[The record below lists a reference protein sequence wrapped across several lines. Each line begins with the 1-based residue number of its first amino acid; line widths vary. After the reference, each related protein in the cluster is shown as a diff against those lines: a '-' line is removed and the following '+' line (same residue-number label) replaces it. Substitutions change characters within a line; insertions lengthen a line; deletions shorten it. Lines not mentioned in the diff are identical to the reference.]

1 MKITFQKQTINETD
15 NRTESNRTE
24 KSSWGKDKTWR
35 SKKSVNVNF
44 GAVYE
49 SGQAAVPMS
58 SLEKEEN
65 NKGKSLMELQQDA
78 GNANVAL
85 QQDYMTLLS
94 HTMSQEDYAKACE
107 DGFDPRELDQDTAVT
122 IVDKIK
128 AELVR
133 SGQQIAGYTDDI
145 DMDTLAAAVG
155 SDTLA
160 RSIEE
165 QFRSADLPLTQENI
179 NELKSAWDMA
189 ASLKEPE
196 EGAVSYLVDNGL
208 EPEIWNL
215 YVAENSG
222 AKVQNNDV
230 PQELQEQMDKVIADA
245 GLTVNDE
252 NRQKAQWLVSA
263 DLALTTDTLQQ
274 LVELDGISYP
284 VTEDT
289 FAQAAA
295 AAIAEGKSPMYA
307 NLGRQDTIYE
317 KADKML
323 QDWFSDAKWNATAEN
338 LAARKQLEEIR
349 LRMTAEVNV
358 KLLQSDF
365 SIDTAP
371 MEQLIEALRKAEAE
385 VAEKYFPGES
395 QAVTKYETY
404 TQAVQ
409 VASELPGLPAGVLG
423 PYSLE
428 QNAATET
435 VSDFHKEGA
444 AMQKAY
450 EEAGERYET
459 LMTAPRSDLGDSIR
473 KAFSNV
479 DDILTDMSLEKTSE
493 NQRAVRILAYNSMEI
508 TPENIEKVKEADR
521 QVSAV
526 VDRLTPKNVLQMIR
540 DGVNPLEKTF
550 NELESYFSQNP
561 QSYEE
566 EVEDY
571 SRFLYQLE
579 RKKDVTEEERKAY
592 IGIYR
597 MVHQVEREDG
607 AAVGAVV
614 NTGAD
619 LQFSTLLTAARSR
632 RASHMDWKVS
642 EDTGLTQ
649 EIHLSENNISEQI
662 RMGMAKEVLTEVS
675 DDGESRAAY
684 DREGLQQMREAGNTA
699 PEVAELLQKGE
710 VSISASNLLA
720 AQALMDD
727 PAEMFGN
734 LRRYREKYRQEK
746 EMLQTAGSEVPAG
759 TETSELWEQLD
770 QQNFAE
776 DKRAAGPDSVVVFW
790 LREMY
795 SKKKFGYQT
804 VIREYGRDRE
814 RTEKLLKTVGRALI
828 LLEDIRETEEEYPL
842 AVFSAEI
849 SGNPH
854 YFDQGTTAGQLL
866 VHGMCYATRTD
877 YPENAHRWRELLLSN
892 GIVPDNISSIVHIY
906 GLRLQ
911 IDSDWHLAY
920 DAFCRRQ
927 EPCAVT
933 MENLQELTAV
943 QPTGD
948 KVYIVENEMVFSYLL
963 KHLEQK
969 NVTLLCTSGQ
979 LRSAAVK
986 LIPFLLNSG
995 AEIYYSGDIDP
1006 DGIRIA
1012 DRLWRKYG
1020 DRIHVW
1026 RMSKEDYTKSLSE
1039 EEIGNISMKKL
1050 EAVENPILRETAGE
1064 VRKKKKAGYQENI
1077 LTDLLEDMD
1086 RK

>member
-1 MKITFQKQTINETD
+1 VHSSFFLTIQNRRALGTVQKRTRDVKITFQNQTINETD

-323 QDWFSDAKWNATAEN
+323 QDWFSDAKWDATAEN

-385 VAEKYFPGES
+385 VAGKYFPCES
-395 QAVTKYETY
+395 QAVMKYETY

-479 DDILTDMSLEKTSE
+479 DDILTGMSLEKTSE

-597 MVHQVEREDG
+597 MVYQVEREDG

-614 NTGAD
+614 NTGAE

-632 RASHMDWKVS
+632 RVSHMDWKVS

-699 PEVAELLQKGE
+699 PEAAELLQRGE
-710 VSISASNLLA
+710 VPVSASNLLA

-746 EMLQTAGSEVPAG
+746 EVSQTVTDTGEVPVG

-776 DKRAAGPDSVVVFW
+776 DYRSMLQNTAEDVETMSLEQADEHLDVKQLQLVHKQLRLAESLQAKQEYFLPMYLGEQLAGVHLILQQRAGAVGAVEIRVNAGDMELEAHLQVKGDTIDGYLVGNTPEEVTKLEKTSDIFLERIQTDTSADWKAEKLPIVSSRDMTRMAAGETKNADTIESRIDTEQLYRLAKGFLQAVADS
-790 LREMY
+790 
-795 SKKKFGYQT
+795 
-804 VIREYGRDRE
+804 
-814 RTEKLLKTVGRALI
+814 
-828 LLEDIRETEEEYPL
+828 
-842 AVFSAEI
+842 
-849 SGNPH
+849 SG
-854 YFDQGTTAGQLL
+854 
-866 VHGMCYATRTD
+866 
-877 YPENAHRWRELLLSN
+877 
-892 GIVPDNISSIVHIY
+892 
-906 GLRLQ
+906 
-911 IDSDWHLAY
+911 
-920 DAFCRRQ
+920 
-927 EPCAVT
+927 
-933 MENLQELTAV
+933 
-943 QPTGD
+943 
-948 KVYIVENEMVFSYLL
+948 K
-963 KHLEQK
+963 
-969 NVTLLCTSGQ
+969 
-979 LRSAAVK
+979 
-986 LIPFLLNSG
+986 
-995 AEIYYSGDIDP
+995 
-1006 DGIRIA
+1006 
-1012 DRLWRKYG
+1012 
-1020 DRIHVW
+1020 
-1026 RMSKEDYTKSLSE
+1026 
-1039 EEIGNISMKKL
+1039 
-1050 EAVENPILRETAGE
+1050 
-1064 VRKKKKAGYQENI
+1064 
-1077 LTDLLEDMD
+1077 
-1086 RK
+1086 

>member
-1 MKITFQKQTINETD
+1 MKITFQNQTINEND

-385 VAEKYFPGES
+385 VAGKYFPGES
-395 QAVTKYETY
+395 QAVTKYEAY

-550 NELESYFSQNP
+550 DELESYFSQNP
-561 QSYEE
+561 ESYEE

-614 NTGAD
+614 NTGAE

-662 RMGMAKEVLTEVS
+662 RMGVAKEVLTEVS

-684 DREGLQQMREAGNTA
+684 DREGLQQMREAGNTT
-699 PEVAELLQKGE
+699 PEAAELLQRGE
-710 VSISASNLLA
+710 VPISASNLLA

-734 LRRYREKYRQEK
+734 LRRYREKYWQEK
-746 EMLQTAGSEVPAG
+746 EVSQTVTDTGEVPVG

-776 DKRAAGPDSVVVFW
+776 DYRTMLQNTAEDVETMSLEQADEHLDVKQLQLVHKQLRLAESLQAKQEYFLPMFLGEQLAGVHLTLQQRAGTTGAVEIRVNAGDMELEAHLQVKGDTIDGYLVGNTPEEVTKLEKTSDIFLERIQTDTSADWKAEKLPIVSSRDMTRMAAGETKNADTIESRIDTEQLYRLAKGFLQAVADS
-790 LREMY
+790 
-795 SKKKFGYQT
+795 
-804 VIREYGRDRE
+804 
-814 RTEKLLKTVGRALI
+814 
-828 LLEDIRETEEEYPL
+828 
-842 AVFSAEI
+842 
-849 SGNPH
+849 SG
-854 YFDQGTTAGQLL
+854 
-866 VHGMCYATRTD
+866 
-877 YPENAHRWRELLLSN
+877 
-892 GIVPDNISSIVHIY
+892 
-906 GLRLQ
+906 
-911 IDSDWHLAY
+911 
-920 DAFCRRQ
+920 
-927 EPCAVT
+927 
-933 MENLQELTAV
+933 
-943 QPTGD
+943 
-948 KVYIVENEMVFSYLL
+948 K
-963 KHLEQK
+963 
-969 NVTLLCTSGQ
+969 
-979 LRSAAVK
+979 
-986 LIPFLLNSG
+986 
-995 AEIYYSGDIDP
+995 
-1006 DGIRIA
+1006 
-1012 DRLWRKYG
+1012 
-1020 DRIHVW
+1020 
-1026 RMSKEDYTKSLSE
+1026 
-1039 EEIGNISMKKL
+1039 
-1050 EAVENPILRETAGE
+1050 
-1064 VRKKKKAGYQENI
+1064 
-1077 LTDLLEDMD
+1077 
-1086 RK
+1086 

>member
-1 MKITFQKQTINETD
+1 MKITFQNQTINETD
-15 NRTESNRTE
+15 NRTESNRPE

-179 NELKSAWDMA
+179 NELKNAWDMA
-189 ASLKEPE
+189 ASLREPE
-196 EGAVSYLVDNGL
+196 EGAVSYLVDNGQ

-252 NRQKAQWLVSA
+252 NRQKAQWLVRA
-263 DLALTTDTLQQ
+263 GLPLTTDTLQQ

-323 QDWFSDAKWNATAEN
+323 QDWFSDAKWDVTAEN

-371 MEQLIEALRKAEAE
+371 MEQLIKALRKAEAE
-385 VAEKYFPGES
+385 VAGKYFPGES
-395 QAVTKYETY
+395 QAVTKYEAY

-423 PYSLE
+423 SYSLE

-550 NELESYFSQNP
+550 DELESYFSQNP
-561 QSYEE
+561 ESYEE

-614 NTGAD
+614 NTGAE

-632 RASHMDWKVS
+632 RTSHMDWKVS

-675 DDGESRAAY
+675 YNGESRAAY
-684 DREGLQQMREAGNTA
+684 DREGLQQMREAGNTTSEA
-699 PEVAELLQKGE
+699 AELLQRGE
-710 VSISASNLLA
+710 VPISASNLLA

-746 EMLQTAGSEVPAG
+746 EVPQTVTGTGEVPVG

-776 DKRAAGPDSVVVFW
+776 DYRSMLQNTAEETEIMSLEQADEHLDVKQLQLVHKQLRLAESLQAKQEYFLPMYLGEQLAGVHLILQQRAGTAGAVEIRVNAGDMELEAHLQVKGDTIDGYLVGNTPEEVTKLEKTSDIFLERIQTDTSADWKAEKLPIVSSRDMTRMAAGETKNADTIESRIDTEQLYRLAKGFLQAVADS
-790 LREMY
+790 
-795 SKKKFGYQT
+795 
-804 VIREYGRDRE
+804 
-814 RTEKLLKTVGRALI
+814 
-828 LLEDIRETEEEYPL
+828 
-842 AVFSAEI
+842 
-849 SGNPH
+849 SG
-854 YFDQGTTAGQLL
+854 
-866 VHGMCYATRTD
+866 
-877 YPENAHRWRELLLSN
+877 
-892 GIVPDNISSIVHIY
+892 
-906 GLRLQ
+906 
-911 IDSDWHLAY
+911 
-920 DAFCRRQ
+920 
-927 EPCAVT
+927 
-933 MENLQELTAV
+933 
-943 QPTGD
+943 
-948 KVYIVENEMVFSYLL
+948 K
-963 KHLEQK
+963 
-969 NVTLLCTSGQ
+969 
-979 LRSAAVK
+979 
-986 LIPFLLNSG
+986 
-995 AEIYYSGDIDP
+995 
-1006 DGIRIA
+1006 
-1012 DRLWRKYG
+1012 
-1020 DRIHVW
+1020 
-1026 RMSKEDYTKSLSE
+1026 
-1039 EEIGNISMKKL
+1039 
-1050 EAVENPILRETAGE
+1050 
-1064 VRKKKKAGYQENI
+1064 
-1077 LTDLLEDMD
+1077 
-1086 RK
+1086 

>member
-1 MKITFQKQTINETD
+1 MKITFQNQTINEND

-24 KSSWGKDKTWR
+24 KNSWGKDKTWR

-165 QFRSADLPLTQENI
+165 QFHSADLPLTQENI
-179 NELKSAWDMA
+179 NELKNAWDMA
-189 ASLKEPE
+189 ASLREPE
-196 EGAVSYLVDNGL
+196 EGTVSYLVDNGL

-245 GLTVNDE
+245 GLMVNDE

-263 DLALTTDTLQQ
+263 GLPLTTDTLQQ

-385 VAEKYFPGES
+385 VAGKYFPGES

-493 NQRAVRILAYNSMEI
+493 NQRAVRILAYNNMEI

-550 NELESYFSQNP
+550 DELESYFSQNP
-561 QSYEE
+561 ESYEE

-597 MVHQVEREDG
+597 MVYQVEREDG

-614 NTGAD
+614 NTGAE

-699 PEVAELLQKGE
+699 PEAAELLKKGE

-746 EMLQTAGSEVPAG
+746 EVPQTVTGTGEVPAG

-776 DKRAAGPDSVVVFW
+776 DYRTMLQNTAEDVETMSLEQADEHLDVKQLQLVYKQLRLAESLQAKQEYFLPMYLGEQLAGVHLILQQRAGTAGAVEIRVNVGDMELEAHLQVKGDTIDGYLVGNTPEEVTKLEKTSDIFLERIQTDTSADWKAEKLPIVSSRDMTRMAAGETKNADTIESRIDTEQLYRLAKGFLQAVADS
-790 LREMY
+790 
-795 SKKKFGYQT
+795 
-804 VIREYGRDRE
+804 
-814 RTEKLLKTVGRALI
+814 
-828 LLEDIRETEEEYPL
+828 
-842 AVFSAEI
+842 
-849 SGNPH
+849 SG
-854 YFDQGTTAGQLL
+854 
-866 VHGMCYATRTD
+866 
-877 YPENAHRWRELLLSN
+877 
-892 GIVPDNISSIVHIY
+892 
-906 GLRLQ
+906 
-911 IDSDWHLAY
+911 
-920 DAFCRRQ
+920 
-927 EPCAVT
+927 
-933 MENLQELTAV
+933 
-943 QPTGD
+943 
-948 KVYIVENEMVFSYLL
+948 K
-963 KHLEQK
+963 
-969 NVTLLCTSGQ
+969 
-979 LRSAAVK
+979 
-986 LIPFLLNSG
+986 
-995 AEIYYSGDIDP
+995 
-1006 DGIRIA
+1006 
-1012 DRLWRKYG
+1012 
-1020 DRIHVW
+1020 
-1026 RMSKEDYTKSLSE
+1026 
-1039 EEIGNISMKKL
+1039 
-1050 EAVENPILRETAGE
+1050 
-1064 VRKKKKAGYQENI
+1064 
-1077 LTDLLEDMD
+1077 
-1086 RK
+1086 

>member
-385 VAEKYFPGES
+385 VAGKYFPGES
-395 QAVTKYETY
+395 QAVMKYETY

-459 LMTAPRSDLGDSIR
+459 LLTAPRSDLGDSIR

-479 DDILTDMSLEKTSE
+479 DDILTDVSLEKTSE
-493 NQRAVRILAYNSMEI
+493 NQRAVRILAYNNMEI
-508 TPENIEKVKEADR
+508 TSENIEKVKEADR
-521 QVSAV
+521 QVTAV

-614 NTGAD
+614 NTGAE

-699 PEVAELLQKGE
+699 PEAAELLQRGE
-710 VSISASNLLA
+710 VPVSASNLLA

-746 EMLQTAGSEVPAG
+746 EVSQTVTDTGEVPVG

-776 DKRAAGPDSVVVFW
+776 DYRTMLQNTAEDVETMSLEQADEHLDVKQLQLVHKQLRLAESLQAKQEYFLPMYLGEQLAGVHLTLQQRAGTTGAVEIRVNAGDMELEAHLQVKGDTIDGYLVGNTPEEVTKLEKTSDIFLERIQTDTSADWKAEKLPIVSSRDMTRMAAGETKNADTIESRIDTEQLYRLAKGFLQAVADS
-790 LREMY
+790 
-795 SKKKFGYQT
+795 
-804 VIREYGRDRE
+804 
-814 RTEKLLKTVGRALI
+814 
-828 LLEDIRETEEEYPL
+828 
-842 AVFSAEI
+842 
-849 SGNPH
+849 SG
-854 YFDQGTTAGQLL
+854 
-866 VHGMCYATRTD
+866 
-877 YPENAHRWRELLLSN
+877 
-892 GIVPDNISSIVHIY
+892 
-906 GLRLQ
+906 
-911 IDSDWHLAY
+911 
-920 DAFCRRQ
+920 
-927 EPCAVT
+927 
-933 MENLQELTAV
+933 
-943 QPTGD
+943 
-948 KVYIVENEMVFSYLL
+948 K
-963 KHLEQK
+963 
-969 NVTLLCTSGQ
+969 
-979 LRSAAVK
+979 
-986 LIPFLLNSG
+986 
-995 AEIYYSGDIDP
+995 
-1006 DGIRIA
+1006 
-1012 DRLWRKYG
+1012 
-1020 DRIHVW
+1020 
-1026 RMSKEDYTKSLSE
+1026 
-1039 EEIGNISMKKL
+1039 
-1050 EAVENPILRETAGE
+1050 
-1064 VRKKKKAGYQENI
+1064 
-1077 LTDLLEDMD
+1077 
-1086 RK
+1086 

>member
-1 MKITFQKQTINETD
+1 MHSSFFLTIQNRRALGTVQKRTRDVKITFQKQTINETD

-179 NELKSAWDMA
+179 NELKNAWDMA
-189 ASLKEPE
+189 ASLRKPE

-263 DLALTTDTLQQ
+263 GLPLTTDTLQQ

-289 FAQAAA
+289 FARAAA

-323 QDWFSDAKWNATAEN
+323 QDWFSDAKWDATAEN

-385 VAEKYFPGES
+385 VAGKYFPCES
-395 QAVTKYETY
+395 QAVMKYETY

-614 NTGAD
+614 NTGAE

-699 PEVAELLQKGE
+699 PEAAELLQKGE

-746 EMLQTAGSEVPAG
+746 EVPQTVTGTGEVPAG
-759 TETSELWEQLD
+759 LETSELWEQLD

-776 DKRAAGPDSVVVFW
+776 DYRSMIQNTAEDVETMSLEQADEHLDVKQLQLVHKQLRLAESLQAKQEYFLPMFLGEQLAGVHLTLQQRAGTAGAVEIRVNAGDMELEAHLQVKGDTIEGYLVGNTPEEVTKLEKTSDIFLERIQTDTSADWKAEKLPIVSSRDMTRMAAGETKNADTIESRIDTEQLYRLAKGFLQAVADS
-790 LREMY
+790 
-795 SKKKFGYQT
+795 
-804 VIREYGRDRE
+804 
-814 RTEKLLKTVGRALI
+814 
-828 LLEDIRETEEEYPL
+828 
-842 AVFSAEI
+842 
-849 SGNPH
+849 SG
-854 YFDQGTTAGQLL
+854 
-866 VHGMCYATRTD
+866 
-877 YPENAHRWRELLLSN
+877 
-892 GIVPDNISSIVHIY
+892 
-906 GLRLQ
+906 
-911 IDSDWHLAY
+911 
-920 DAFCRRQ
+920 
-927 EPCAVT
+927 
-933 MENLQELTAV
+933 
-943 QPTGD
+943 
-948 KVYIVENEMVFSYLL
+948 K
-963 KHLEQK
+963 
-969 NVTLLCTSGQ
+969 
-979 LRSAAVK
+979 
-986 LIPFLLNSG
+986 
-995 AEIYYSGDIDP
+995 
-1006 DGIRIA
+1006 
-1012 DRLWRKYG
+1012 
-1020 DRIHVW
+1020 
-1026 RMSKEDYTKSLSE
+1026 
-1039 EEIGNISMKKL
+1039 
-1050 EAVENPILRETAGE
+1050 
-1064 VRKKKKAGYQENI
+1064 
-1077 LTDLLEDMD
+1077 
-1086 RK
+1086 

>member
-1 MKITFQKQTINETD
+1 MHSSFFLTIQNRRALGTVQKRTRDVKITFQNQTINDND

-323 QDWFSDAKWNATAEN
+323 QDWFSDAKWDATAEN

-385 VAEKYFPGES
+385 VAGKYFPSES
-395 QAVTKYETY
+395 QAVMKYETY

-459 LMTAPRSDLGDSIR
+459 LLTAPRSDLGDSIR

-479 DDILTDMSLEKTSE
+479 DDILTDVSLEKTSE

-550 NELESYFSQNP
+550 DELESYFSQNP
-561 QSYEE
+561 ESYEE

-614 NTGAD
+614 NTGAE

-699 PEVAELLQKGE
+699 PEAAELLQRGE
-710 VSISASNLLA
+710 VPVSASNLLT

-746 EMLQTAGSEVPAG
+746 EVSQTVTDTGEVPVG

-776 DKRAAGPDSVVVFW
+776 DYRSMLQNTAEDVETMSLEQADEHLDVKQLQLVHKQLRLAESLQAKQEYFLPMYLGEQLAGVHLILQQRAGTAGAVEIRVNAGDMELEAHLQVKGDTIDGYLVGNTPEEVTKLEKTSDIFLERIQTDTSADWKAEKLPIVSSRDMTRMAAGETKNADTIESRIDTEQLYRLAKGFLQAVADS
-790 LREMY
+790 
-795 SKKKFGYQT
+795 
-804 VIREYGRDRE
+804 
-814 RTEKLLKTVGRALI
+814 
-828 LLEDIRETEEEYPL
+828 
-842 AVFSAEI
+842 
-849 SGNPH
+849 SG
-854 YFDQGTTAGQLL
+854 
-866 VHGMCYATRTD
+866 
-877 YPENAHRWRELLLSN
+877 
-892 GIVPDNISSIVHIY
+892 
-906 GLRLQ
+906 
-911 IDSDWHLAY
+911 
-920 DAFCRRQ
+920 
-927 EPCAVT
+927 
-933 MENLQELTAV
+933 
-943 QPTGD
+943 
-948 KVYIVENEMVFSYLL
+948 K
-963 KHLEQK
+963 
-969 NVTLLCTSGQ
+969 
-979 LRSAAVK
+979 
-986 LIPFLLNSG
+986 
-995 AEIYYSGDIDP
+995 
-1006 DGIRIA
+1006 
-1012 DRLWRKYG
+1012 
-1020 DRIHVW
+1020 
-1026 RMSKEDYTKSLSE
+1026 
-1039 EEIGNISMKKL
+1039 
-1050 EAVENPILRETAGE
+1050 
-1064 VRKKKKAGYQENI
+1064 
-1077 LTDLLEDMD
+1077 
-1086 RK
+1086 

>member
-1 MKITFQKQTINETD
+1 MHSSFFLTIQNRRALGTVQKRTRDVKITFQNQTINDND

-323 QDWFSDAKWNATAEN
+323 QDWFSDAKWDATAEN

-385 VAEKYFPGES
+385 VAGKYFPSES
-395 QAVTKYETY
+395 QAVMKYETY

-459 LMTAPRSDLGDSIR
+459 LLTAPRSDLGDSIR

-479 DDILTDMSLEKTSE
+479 DDILTDVSLEKTSE

-550 NELESYFSQNP
+550 DELESYFSQNP
-561 QSYEE
+561 ESYEE

-614 NTGAD
+614 NTGAE

-699 PEVAELLQKGE
+699 PEAAELLQRGE
-710 VSISASNLLA
+710 VPVSASNLLA

-746 EMLQTAGSEVPAG
+746 EVSQTVTDTGEVPVG

-776 DKRAAGPDSVVVFW
+776 DYRSMLQNTAEDVETMSLEQADEHLDVKQLQLVHKQLRLAESLQAKQEYFLPMYLGEQLAGVHLILQQRAGTAGAVEIRVNAGDMELEAHLQVKGDTIDGYLVGNTPEEVTKLEKTSDIFLERIQTDTSADWKAEKLPIVSSRDMTRMAAGETKNADTIESRIDTEQLYRLAKGFLQAVADS
-790 LREMY
+790 
-795 SKKKFGYQT
+795 
-804 VIREYGRDRE
+804 
-814 RTEKLLKTVGRALI
+814 
-828 LLEDIRETEEEYPL
+828 
-842 AVFSAEI
+842 
-849 SGNPH
+849 SG
-854 YFDQGTTAGQLL
+854 
-866 VHGMCYATRTD
+866 
-877 YPENAHRWRELLLSN
+877 
-892 GIVPDNISSIVHIY
+892 
-906 GLRLQ
+906 
-911 IDSDWHLAY
+911 
-920 DAFCRRQ
+920 
-927 EPCAVT
+927 
-933 MENLQELTAV
+933 
-943 QPTGD
+943 
-948 KVYIVENEMVFSYLL
+948 K
-963 KHLEQK
+963 
-969 NVTLLCTSGQ
+969 
-979 LRSAAVK
+979 
-986 LIPFLLNSG
+986 
-995 AEIYYSGDIDP
+995 
-1006 DGIRIA
+1006 
-1012 DRLWRKYG
+1012 
-1020 DRIHVW
+1020 
-1026 RMSKEDYTKSLSE
+1026 
-1039 EEIGNISMKKL
+1039 
-1050 EAVENPILRETAGE
+1050 
-1064 VRKKKKAGYQENI
+1064 
-1077 LTDLLEDMD
+1077 
-1086 RK
+1086 

>member
-1 MKITFQKQTINETD
+1 MKITFQNQTINEND

-24 KSSWGKDKTWR
+24 KNSWGKDKTWR

-49 SGQAAVPMS
+49 GGQAAVPMS

-65 NKGKSLMELQQDA
+65 NKGKALMELQQDA

-179 NELKSAWDMA
+179 NELKNAWDMA

-215 YVAENSG
+215 YVAANSG

-295 AAIAEGKSPMYA
+295 TAIAEGKSPMYA

-323 QDWFSDAKWNATAEN
+323 QDWFSDAKWDATAEN

-371 MEQLIEALRKAEAE
+371 MEQLIAALRKAEAE
-385 VAEKYFPGES
+385 VAGKYFPGES

-493 NQRAVRILAYNSMEI
+493 NQRAVRILAYNNMEI

-521 QVSAV
+521 QVTAV

-550 NELESYFSQNP
+550 DELESYFSQNP
-561 QSYEE
+561 ESYEE

-597 MVHQVEREDG
+597 MVYQVEREDG

-614 NTGAD
+614 NTGAE

-699 PEVAELLQKGE
+699 PEAAELLQKGE

-746 EMLQTAGSEVPAG
+746 EVPQTVTGTGEVPVG

-776 DKRAAGPDSVVVFW
+776 DYRSMLQNTAEDVETMSLEQADEHLDVKQLQLVHKQLRLAESLQAKQEYFLPMFLGEQLAGVHLILQQRAGAVGAVEIRVNAGDMELEAHLQVKGDTIDGYLVGNTPEEVTKLEKTSDIFLERIQTDTSADWKAEKLPIVSSRDMTRMAAGETKNADTIESRIDTEQLYRLAKGFLQAVADS
-790 LREMY
+790 
-795 SKKKFGYQT
+795 
-804 VIREYGRDRE
+804 
-814 RTEKLLKTVGRALI
+814 
-828 LLEDIRETEEEYPL
+828 
-842 AVFSAEI
+842 
-849 SGNPH
+849 SG
-854 YFDQGTTAGQLL
+854 
-866 VHGMCYATRTD
+866 
-877 YPENAHRWRELLLSN
+877 
-892 GIVPDNISSIVHIY
+892 
-906 GLRLQ
+906 
-911 IDSDWHLAY
+911 
-920 DAFCRRQ
+920 
-927 EPCAVT
+927 
-933 MENLQELTAV
+933 
-943 QPTGD
+943 
-948 KVYIVENEMVFSYLL
+948 K
-963 KHLEQK
+963 
-969 NVTLLCTSGQ
+969 
-979 LRSAAVK
+979 
-986 LIPFLLNSG
+986 
-995 AEIYYSGDIDP
+995 
-1006 DGIRIA
+1006 
-1012 DRLWRKYG
+1012 
-1020 DRIHVW
+1020 
-1026 RMSKEDYTKSLSE
+1026 
-1039 EEIGNISMKKL
+1039 
-1050 EAVENPILRETAGE
+1050 
-1064 VRKKKKAGYQENI
+1064 
-1077 LTDLLEDMD
+1077 
-1086 RK
+1086 

>member
-24 KSSWGKDKTWR
+24 KNSWGKDKTWR

-289 FAQAAA
+289 FAQAVA

-371 MEQLIEALRKAEAE
+371 MEQLIAALRKAEAE
-385 VAEKYFPGES
+385 VAGKYFPGES

-435 VSDFHKEGA
+435 VSGFHKEGA

-493 NQRAVRILAYNSMEI
+493 NQRAVRILAYNNMEI

-550 NELESYFSQNP
+550 DELGSYFSQNP
-561 QSYEE
+561 ESYEE

-597 MVHQVEREDG
+597 MVYQVEREDG

-614 NTGAD
+614 NTGAE

-632 RASHMDWKVS
+632 RTSHMDWKVS

-662 RMGMAKEVLTEVS
+662 RMGMAKKVLTEVS

-746 EMLQTAGSEVPAG
+746 EVSQTVTDTGEVPVG

-776 DKRAAGPDSVVVFW
+776 DYRSMLQNTAEDVETMSLEQADEHLDVKQLQLVHKQLRLAESLQAKQEYFLPMYLGEQLAGVHLILQQRAGAVGAVEIRVNAGDMELEAHLQVKGDTIDGYLVGNTPEEVTKLEKTSDIFLERIQTDTSADWKAEKLPIVSSRDMTRMAAGETKNADTIESRIDTEQLYRLAKGFLQAVADS
-790 LREMY
+790 
-795 SKKKFGYQT
+795 
-804 VIREYGRDRE
+804 
-814 RTEKLLKTVGRALI
+814 
-828 LLEDIRETEEEYPL
+828 
-842 AVFSAEI
+842 
-849 SGNPH
+849 SG
-854 YFDQGTTAGQLL
+854 
-866 VHGMCYATRTD
+866 
-877 YPENAHRWRELLLSN
+877 
-892 GIVPDNISSIVHIY
+892 
-906 GLRLQ
+906 
-911 IDSDWHLAY
+911 
-920 DAFCRRQ
+920 
-927 EPCAVT
+927 
-933 MENLQELTAV
+933 
-943 QPTGD
+943 
-948 KVYIVENEMVFSYLL
+948 K
-963 KHLEQK
+963 
-969 NVTLLCTSGQ
+969 
-979 LRSAAVK
+979 
-986 LIPFLLNSG
+986 
-995 AEIYYSGDIDP
+995 
-1006 DGIRIA
+1006 
-1012 DRLWRKYG
+1012 
-1020 DRIHVW
+1020 
-1026 RMSKEDYTKSLSE
+1026 
-1039 EEIGNISMKKL
+1039 
-1050 EAVENPILRETAGE
+1050 
-1064 VRKKKKAGYQENI
+1064 
-1077 LTDLLEDMD
+1077 
-1086 RK
+1086 

>member
-1 MKITFQKQTINETD
+1 MHSSFFLTIQNRRALGTVQKRTRDVKITFQKQTINETD

-385 VAEKYFPGES
+385 VAGKYFPGES
-395 QAVTKYETY
+395 QAVMKYETY

-459 LMTAPRSDLGDSIR
+459 LLTAPRSDLGDSIR

-479 DDILTDMSLEKTSE
+479 DDILTDVSLEKTSE
-493 NQRAVRILAYNSMEI
+493 NQRAVRILAYNNMEI
-508 TPENIEKVKEADR
+508 TSENIEKVKEADR
-521 QVSAV
+521 QVTAV

-614 NTGAD
+614 NTGAE

-699 PEVAELLQKGE
+699 PEAAELLQRGE
-710 VSISASNLLA
+710 VPVSASNLLA

-746 EMLQTAGSEVPAG
+746 EVSQTVTDTGEVPVG

-776 DKRAAGPDSVVVFW
+776 DYRTMLQNTAEDVETMSLEQADEHLDVKQLQLVHKQLRLAESLQAKQEYFLPMYLGEQLAGVHLTLQQRAGTTGAVEIRVNAGDMELEAHLQVKGDTIDGYLVGNTPEEVTKLEKTSDIFLERIQTDTSADWKAEKLPIVSSRDMTRMAAGETKNADTIESRIDTEQLYRLAKGFLQAVADS
-790 LREMY
+790 
-795 SKKKFGYQT
+795 
-804 VIREYGRDRE
+804 
-814 RTEKLLKTVGRALI
+814 
-828 LLEDIRETEEEYPL
+828 
-842 AVFSAEI
+842 
-849 SGNPH
+849 SG
-854 YFDQGTTAGQLL
+854 
-866 VHGMCYATRTD
+866 
-877 YPENAHRWRELLLSN
+877 
-892 GIVPDNISSIVHIY
+892 
-906 GLRLQ
+906 
-911 IDSDWHLAY
+911 
-920 DAFCRRQ
+920 
-927 EPCAVT
+927 
-933 MENLQELTAV
+933 
-943 QPTGD
+943 
-948 KVYIVENEMVFSYLL
+948 K
-963 KHLEQK
+963 
-969 NVTLLCTSGQ
+969 
-979 LRSAAVK
+979 
-986 LIPFLLNSG
+986 
-995 AEIYYSGDIDP
+995 
-1006 DGIRIA
+1006 
-1012 DRLWRKYG
+1012 
-1020 DRIHVW
+1020 
-1026 RMSKEDYTKSLSE
+1026 
-1039 EEIGNISMKKL
+1039 
-1050 EAVENPILRETAGE
+1050 
-1064 VRKKKKAGYQENI
+1064 
-1077 LTDLLEDMD
+1077 
-1086 RK
+1086 